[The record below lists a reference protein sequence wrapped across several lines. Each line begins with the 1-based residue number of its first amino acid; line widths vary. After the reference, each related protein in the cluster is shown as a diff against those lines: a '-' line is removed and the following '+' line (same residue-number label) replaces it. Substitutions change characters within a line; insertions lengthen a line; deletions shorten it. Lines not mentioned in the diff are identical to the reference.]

1 MPEKGLCLR
10 SERVQPD
17 PFSVEPITREAS
29 PQPSSGY
36 DRGGFES
43 GCMLRQTPGEPQ
55 SRIEDRDS
63 GDEVVLDGGTLP
75 LSAPRIRTFGKKS
88 RKFFCFK

>member
-1 MPEKGLCLR
+1 
-10 SERVQPD
+10 
-17 PFSVEPITREAS
+17 
-29 PQPSSGY
+29 
-36 DRGGFES
+36 
-43 GCMLRQTPGEPQ
+43 MLRQTPGEPQ
-55 SRIEDRDS
+55 SRIEGRDS